1 MESIWLYFLKVNGL
15 LIIHYLFYIIFLKK
29 ETFFQ
34 NNRFFLLL
42 GIVISFVLPLLSY
55 SKIIWIEPQ
64 TVNQNF
70 DSLLLE
76 SPIDSKTNNF
86 NLDYIAQVGYVL
98 ISSILFFKIII
109 ELMSFIKV
117 LKTGKKDKVNQL
129 ILVENNSYDNP
140 FSFFNYLVYNK
151 EKFSKEELEL
161 IFIHENIHIKQLH
174 SLDVLTSKF
183 LTILLWVNPVAW
195 LYKKA
200 ILQNLEFIADAETQN
215 ITQNSYLYQ
224 KTLLKTIGTKNQLS
238 ITNQFYQSLIKKR
251 IVMLNTNPSNKRK
264 QWKYS
269 IMIPLLLVFFLSFQV
284 KTIAQIKTATNINEV
299 HVVEIVQFLI
309 TKNTTDAEI
318 KKETETFKKEHGIEL
333 KVSKIK
339 RNSANEITAIS
350 ISYKDKDGNTGQL
363 SRKSA
368 SPIEPIVFYKELEPN
383 GKIGFGD
390 QQMAEIAG
398 HVQNSDNGE
407 ISWNKAI
414 PEIETIDVKKT
425 NNGEDIY
432 IINGKEYSKD
442 ELKDKIVTVDGSV
455 AINEDDFTNRKVM
468 IFKGNSTISDET
480 PNTNIFLNDK
490 EISKEEMDNLDSKI
504 IKSVNVSK
512 NNNRNEIKIITK
524 NSAGIPDDAVI
535 IVNGK
540 KINKSE
546 LDEINPDEIQT
557 INIVKENDKKIIE
570 IQKKKMN
577 SDMLKAK
584 AEMEKSKAEME
595 NAKAEIEKSKAELE
609 KAKVEIEKAKE
620 EIERAKAE
628 AEKAK
633 TK

>member
-1 MESIWLYFLKVNGL
+1 
-15 LIIHYLFYIIFLKK
+15 
-29 ETFFQ
+29 
-34 NNRFFLLL
+34 
-42 GIVISFVLPLLSY
+42 
-55 SKIIWIEPQ
+55 
-64 TVNQNF
+64 
-70 DSLLLE
+70 
-76 SPIDSKTNNF
+76 
-86 NLDYIAQVGYVL
+86 
-98 ISSILFFKIII
+98 
-109 ELMSFIKV
+109 
-117 LKTGKKDKVNQL
+117 
-129 ILVENNSYDNP
+129 
-140 FSFFNYLVYNK
+140 
-151 EKFSKEELEL
+151 
-161 IFIHENIHIKQLH
+161 
-174 SLDVLTSKF
+174 
-183 LTILLWVNPVAW
+183 
-195 LYKKA
+195 
-200 ILQNLEFIADAETQN
+200 
-215 ITQNSYLYQ
+215 
-224 KTLLKTIGTKNQLS
+224 
-238 ITNQFYQSLIKKR
+238 
-251 IVMLNTNPSNKRK
+251 MLNTNPSNKRK

-442 ELKDKIVTVDGSV
+442 ELKDKIVTVNGSV

-546 LDEINPDEIQT
+546 LDQIHAEEIQSV
-557 INIVKENDKKIIE
+557 NIRKENNKNIIE
-570 IQKKKMN
+570 IQKTKME
-577 SDMLKAK
+577 SEMLKAK

-609 KAKVEIEKAKE
+609 KAKVEIEKAKV